1 MRNVKNGQKMKL
13 TKIAAVTLSAALIFG
28 CDDLELKETAAAD
41 TDNSGEVEDG
51 VDGAD
56 SLGQY
61 AIITNTEADSS
72 GQLRYD
78 VAEAQGAELTE
89 GQLNV
94 DVFYS
99 SSETETTYIS
109 LFNADTNTSGL
120 IGEVQLD
127 EGNVKVRSGDST
139 TVSTFT
145 TGTWVNVN
153 VTWDV
158 ATATYTVSINDT
170 EIGTYNFH
178 NPDATGVDTIG
189 FKVANNAATESEEFL
204 VDNITIYSDAA
215 GTTEVFSDDFE
226 SYVFDEI
233 LDGAGDPYND
243 ETQPAIV
250 GGETAEEETGTE
262 AEVTDS
268 TQVAAIADTD
278 TDDTGEL
285 RYQLSDALAVGQ
297 VNMSFL
303 YNESE
308 TETAALTV
316 YSNGG
321 TSTSRGEHIADLQ
334 LDSGTISLRNVG
346 EISTFIPGEWVYL
359 QINWSTDGSQTADV
373 TVTIDGVEVHSY
385 NTPYSAGDN
394 EDTGAK
400 NIQVRYAGG
409 SATTEFTLYADDL
422 TIYSDAG
429 TTEVFSDDFEGYTVG
444 AVLDEIEGTV
454 YHSNSSE
461 ATVAAQPNVAE

>member
-61 AIITNTEADSS
+61 AIITNTEANSS

-78 VAEAQGAELTE
+78 IAEAQGAELTE

-158 ATATYTVSINDT
+158 VAATYTVSINDT

-189 FKVANNAATESEEFL
+189 FKVANNAATDSEEFL
-204 VDNITIYSDAA
+204 VDNIAIYSDAA

-226 SYVFDEI
+226 DYALEEV
-233 LDGAGDPYND
+233 LDGVDDPYND
-243 ETQPAIV
+243 ETQPAVV
-250 GGETAEEETGTE
+250 GGEASDDTT
-262 AEVTDS
+262 
-268 TQVAAIADTD
+268 DTD
-278 TDDTGEL
+278 TESNQVAKISDTLDSDTGEL
-285 RYQLSDALAVGQ
+285 RYKFDATDTTGAANVSVYYEVGGETTAYVTLYDEDHSTSSLIADIRLKSGNVTIRTAEESSASTGLTFPEGEWFD
-297 VNMSFL
+297 VNL
-303 YNESE
+303 TWD
-308 TETAALTV
+308 TETTNQYTLTV
-316 YSNGG
+316 N
-321 TSTSRGEHIADLQ
+321 
-334 LDSGTISLRNVG
+334 
-346 EISTFIPGEWVYL
+346 
-359 QINWSTDGSQTADV
+359 
-373 TVTIDGVEVHSY
+373 GVESG
-385 NTPYSAGDN
+385 PYSAKSANPVQTVALRFNDN
-394 EDTGAK
+394 SGVTAESVYFD
-400 NIQVRYAGG
+400 N
-409 SATTEFTLYADDL
+409 LD
-422 TIYSDAG
+422 IYSDEEAS
-429 TTEVFSDDFEGYTVG
+429 TELFSDDFDTQ
-444 AVLDEIEGTV
+444 ALDFDLDAAP
-454 YHSNSSE
+454 YNSATSE
-461 ATVAAQPNVAE
+461 AVVAADPSTAE

>member
-1 MRNVKNGQKMKL
+1 MSKIKKGQKMQL

-28 CDDLELKETAAAD
+28 CDDLEFKETTSTD
-41 TDNSGEVEDG
+41 TDSGSEETDTG
-51 VDGAD
+51 DTSTD
-56 SLGQY
+56 TGQY
-61 AIITNTEADSS
+61 AVITNMEADSS

-78 VAEAQGAELTE
+78 VAEVEGAELTE
-89 GQLNV
+89 GQLDV

-127 EGNVKVRSGDST
+127 EGNIKVRSGDAT

-158 ATATYTVSINDT
+158 ATGTYTVSIDGS
-170 EIGTYNFH
+170 EIGTYDFH

-189 FKVANNAATESEEFL
+189 FKVANNAATDSEEFL
-204 VDNITIYSDAA
+204 VDNIAIYSDAA

-250 GGETAEEETGTE
+250 GGETAEEETDTE
-262 AEVTDS
+262 TEVTDS
-268 TQVAAIADTD
+268 TQVAAIADTL
-278 TDDTGEL
+278 TSDTGEL
-285 RYQLSDALAVGQ
+285 RYSISSAIAVGQ
-297 VNMSFL
+297 VNISFL
-303 YNESE
+303 YDEDE

-316 YSNGG
+316 FSTGG
-321 TSTSRGEHIADLQ
+321 TSTSSSEHIADLQ
-334 LDSGTISLRNVG
+334 LDSGTISLRNQG
-346 EISTFIPGEWVYL
+346 DISTFTPGEWVDL
-359 QINWSTDGSQTADV
+359 QINWSTDGTQSAEV
-373 TVTIDGVEVHSY
+373 TVTVNDEEIGTYINTYSTDG
-385 NTPYSAGDN
+385 ND
-394 EDTGAK
+394 DTGAK
-400 NIQVRYAGG
+400 DIQIRYAGS
-409 SATTEFTLYADDL
+409 SATTEFVLYADDFAL
-422 TIYSDAG
+422 YSDAG
-429 TTEVFSDDFEGYTVG
+429 TTEVFSDDFEDYTVG
-444 AVLDEIEGTV
+444 EVLDEIDGTV

-461 ATVAAQPNVAE
+461 ATVAAQPTVAE